1 MFDGEK
7 LIGFLKC
14 ITKRYLA
21 FAVFLPLIYL
31 ITHNKF
37 SHLVYYSKQK
47 HTYNIYVVRTYYVL
61 HTYHIYYWIELKDS
75 R

>member
-21 FAVFLPLIYL
+21 FAAFLPLIYL

-37 SHLVYYSKQK
+37 SHLVYQSKQK
-47 HTYNIYVVRTYYVL
+47 HC
-61 HTYHIYYWIELKDS
+61 
-75 R
+75 